1 MPEEAPIPCAPA
13 PVDPEQAARELA
25 NAKRRQRR
33 VRKVSTG
40 ETRGKGRGNGVPL
53 IPATKEDAE
62 KAIDSLVTEAVA
74 DIAKGKQL
82 PVVKKTG
89 MTLLMKAQIMS
100 VLGDDIEQAR
110 EVFANKLL
118 ATAVKI
124 NERIDREV
132 ENFPLNGLGFVQ
144 AVCIDKSEALRS
156 KSAAAAGTAHVSLM
170 INQFSDGSVDKQKL
184 IDSLLGKFVPT
195 TEVQVKPVEP
205 A

>member
-1 MPEEAPIPCAPA
+1 VPEEAAIPFPQATA
-13 PVDPEQAARELA
+13 DPEQAARELA

-33 VRKVSTG
+33 VRRRKG
-40 ETRGKGRGNGVPL
+40 EATGRGNGTPL
-53 IPATKEDAE
+53 IPATKEEAE
-62 KAIDSLVTEAVA
+62 KAIDSLVTEAVE
-74 DIAKGKQL
+74 DITKGKRL
-82 PVVKKTG
+82 PAVKQTG
-89 MTLLMKAQIMS
+89 MTLQMKAQIMS

-170 INQFSDGSVDKQKL
+170 INQFGENGVDKQKL
-184 IDSLLGKFVPT
+184 IDSLLGKFVP
-195 TEVQVKPVEP
+195 EVQAKPVDQ

>member
-1 MPEEAPIPCAPA
+1 MPEENVI
-13 PVDPEQAARELA
+13 DMEQAARELA

-33 VRKVSTG
+33 VRRKAG
-40 ETRGKGRGNGVPL
+40 EGKGRGNSTPL
-53 IPATKEDAE
+53 IPATKEEAE
-62 KAIDSLVTEAVA
+62 KAIDSLVSEAVE
-74 DIAKGKQL
+74 DIARGKRL
-82 PVVKKTG
+82 PAVKQTG
-89 MTLLMKAQIMS
+89 LTLQMKAQIMS

-170 INQFSDGSVDKQKL
+170 INQFGEQGVDKQKL
-184 IDSLLGKFVPT
+184 IDSLLGKFVP
-195 TEVQVKPVEP
+195 EVQAKPVDQ